1 VSANSV
7 ARSKLRQVL
16 DLGAI
21 EASLR
26 DLQAQFPRI
35 NQLLASRRENM
46 DDGIVADMMAGY
58 AFVDTLIAQRV
69 DLFAMGHLKL
79 LLEINALVLC
89 GREERQRAQAETHL
103 VATERRFYE
112 QEGGG
117 IRDVV
122 EWYALHKRESPWK
135 RAAGVYVRILSE
147 PELFIEGNHRSGA
160 LVMSYI
166 LAREGYP
173 PFVLTAENAK
183 GYLDPSTLMTKARK
197 KSIAMLYRMP
207 RIKRYFAEFLREQA
221 DPKYLLP
228 APAATFVR

>member
-1 VSANSV
+1 MSAPIPG
-7 ARSKLRQVL
+7 RTL

-21 EASLR
+21 ETSLR
-26 DLQAQFPRI
+26 DLQAQLPRI
-35 NQLLASRRENM
+35 NRLLACHRESI
-46 DDGIVADMMAGY
+46 DDSVVANMMAGY
-58 AFVDTLIAQRV
+58 AFVDSLIAQRA
-69 DLFAMGHLKL
+69 DLFAMGNLKL
-79 LLEINALVLC
+79 FLEINALVLC
-89 GREERQRAQAETHL
+89 GRDDRQRAQAKAHL
-103 VATERRFYE
+103 AATERRFYE

-122 EWYALHKRESPWK
+122 EWYMLHRRESPWK

-160 LVMSYI
+160 LVMTYI
-166 LAREGYP
+166 LAREGHP

-183 GYLDPSTLMTKARK
+183 AYLDPSTLITKTRK

-207 RIKRYFAEFLREQA
+207 RIKRYFANFLNEQA

-228 APAATFVR
+228 TSAAA